1 MDGGLC
7 IRDCSERSILAGS
20 NFLRGRL
27 NTIERGTMT
36 IKEATLEV
44 IQRVFSHVSF
54 KSDSKIVVIA
64 IFSRISPSEFSALI
78 SSIKSSLLLFANF
91 EVNLLD
97 DKRIWAAHTLTRVV
111 YFWSSHCLFD
121 SISFCIDNLL
131 INEMN

>member
-7 IRDCSERSILAGS
+7 ICDCRERSILAGS
-20 NFLRGRL
+20 NFLCGRL

-54 KSDSKIVVIA
+54 KSDSKIVVGA
-64 IFSRISPSEFSALI
+64 IFSRCFSPSEFSALI

-97 DKRIWAAHTLTRVV
+97 DKRI
-111 YFWSSHCLFD
+111 
-121 SISFCIDNLL
+121 
-131 INEMN
+131 